1 MNTIPNKLIDNS
13 EEDQCPASL
22 DWWDSA
28 SFDEYYHL
36 GQPNQSGWV
45 SRTEFIHKID
55 CPVSLPAPSAEDN
68 DSSYLYGTKSWKKLP
83 IPYAWKLGQF
93 SRNDQVQRVYR
104 DHWHTGFTLDNY
116 RIHIDYIDGPYG
128 AGHVQRREYRI
139 FLNGE
144 EIARGG
150 GRLGWNMAVWG
161 NIRNF
166 PLIVPVDSYLIYI
179 DGFLQPFGS
188 EYCIGHIAPNNVLS
202 IFQEY

>member
-1 MNTIPNKLIDNS
+1 MI
-13 EEDQCPASL
+13 C
-22 DWWDSA
+22 
-28 SFDEYYHL
+28 
-36 GQPNQSGWV
+36 
-45 SRTEFIHKID
+45 R
-55 CPVSLPAPSAEDN
+55 
-68 DSSYLYGTKSWKKLP
+68 WKKLP

-116 RIHIDYIDGPYG
+116 RIHIDYIDGPHG

-202 IFQEY
+202 IFQEYWNLVVIENWTLCLLWVSWFSCLFSVASSYRLSG